1 MIRTLDTAYH
11 VLHGKPSKI
20 LVWPDLREAHDA
32 ICNHGSP
39 TINLIGRYPLLDFS
53 ECSEKWD
60 YEQNTTENAQLRAL
74 RVRSRLERHSKDYK
88 NILVVT
94 HRGFITYLVSGRC
107 FSNCGKTFPII
118 YEEAHWQVKRDA
130 FISFHRCHR
139 IYPRKWGWDFAGF
152 CSVRSRGG
160 IDKTNAKTEA
170 SFWWL
175 SRSSIPYPVPRY
187 KNQSILLYTSRDTP
201 IVCYCTLTNHFKQNG
216 NYEYHP
222 VAEERCC
229 FLSSQLQLQL

>member
-94 HRGFITYLVSGRC
+94 HRGFIAHLVSGGR
-107 FSNCGKTFPII
+107 FSNCGKTF
-118 YEEAHWQVKRDA
+118 
-130 FISFHRCHR
+130 S
-139 IYPRKWGWDFAGF
+139 
-152 CSVRSRGG
+152 
-160 IDKTNAKTEA
+160 
-170 SFWWL
+170 
-175 SRSSIPYPVPRY
+175 
-187 KNQSILLYTSRDTP
+187 
-201 IVCYCTLTNHFKQNG
+201 
-216 NYEYHP
+216 
-222 VAEERCC
+222 
-229 FLSSQLQLQL
+229 